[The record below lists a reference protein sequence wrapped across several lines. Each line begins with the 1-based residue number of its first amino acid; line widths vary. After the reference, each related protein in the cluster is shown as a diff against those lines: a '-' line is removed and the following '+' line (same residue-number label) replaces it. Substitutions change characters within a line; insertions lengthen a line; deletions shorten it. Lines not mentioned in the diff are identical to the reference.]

1 MKILLLLIRVIL
13 VPAGLYLGLMQ
24 GGLIGSDYGAGESLF
39 TRLWMSVG
47 IAVSVGV
54 IFGYFLRSLWWLA
67 IVSVWMTIFFV
78 PFYFL
83 ITFRGELLASVLR
96 GFAML
101 LPIAT
106 VLGSSY
112 LGAWLERKGRGR
124 LVLLVILIGI
134 LGIVGSMLFV
144 NLAGTAHV

>member
-39 TRLWMSVG
+39 TRLWMSIG

-54 IFGYFLRSLWWLA
+54 IFGYFLRSRWWLA
-67 IVSVWMTIFFV
+67 IVSVWMMIFFV
-78 PFYFL
+78 LFGFL
-83 ITFRGELLASVLR
+83 SLFTVRGELLANVLR
-96 GFAML
+96 SFAML
-101 LPIAT
+101 LPIAAA
-106 VLGSSY
+106 LGSAN
-112 LGAWLERKGRGR
+112 LGAWLERRGKGR

-144 NLAGTAHV
+144 NL

>member
-13 VPAGLYLGLMQ
+13 VPAGLYVGLMQ

-39 TRLWMSVG
+39 TRLWMSIG

-54 IFGYFLRSLWWLA
+54 IFGYFLRSRWWLA

-78 PFYFL
+78 LFGFL
-83 ITFRGELLASVLR
+83 SLFTVRGELLANMLR
-96 GFAML
+96 SFAML
-101 LPIAT
+101 LPVAA
-106 VLGSSY
+106 VLGSAY
-112 LGAWLERKGRGR
+112 LGAWLERRGKGR

-134 LGIVGSMLFV
+134 LGIVGSTLFV
-144 NLAGTAHV
+144 NL

>member
-39 TRLWMSVG
+39 TRLWMSIG

-54 IFGYFLRSLWWLA
+54 IFGYFLRSRWWLA

-78 PFYFL
+78 LFGFL
-83 ITFRGELLASVLR
+83 SLFTVRGELLANVLR
-96 GFAML
+96 SFAML
-101 LPIAT
+101 LPIAA
-106 VLGSSY
+106 VLGSAY
-112 LGAWLERKGRGR
+112 LGASLERRGKGR

-144 NLAGTAHV
+144 NL

>member
-39 TRLWMSVG
+39 TRLWMSIG

-78 PFYFL
+78 LFGLF
-83 ITFRGELLASVLR
+83 TVRGELLANMLR
-96 GFAML
+96 SFAML
-101 LPIAT
+101 LPVAA
-106 VLGSSY
+106 VLGSAY
-112 LGAWLERKGRGR
+112 LGAWLERRGKGR

-144 NLAGTAHV
+144 NL